1 LNSSNDRRLSEK
13 DDIKNDPSE
22 QAGGSAS
29 VGVEY
34 GKGSICI
41 HYVWI
46 SSVEPCPPHPQQ
58 PCTCQHQKDVVW
70 RKPFPVLV

>member
-1 LNSSNDRRLSEK
+1 LNNSNNRRLSEK

-41 HYVWI
+41 HYSWTLGQNRHI
-46 SSVEPCPPHPQQ
+46 K
-58 PCTCQHQKDVVW
+58 TKY
-70 RKPFPVLV
+70 